1 MLTISISK
9 ISKKNLE
16 KTFAKR
22 KVTNWKIFTKLAK
35 GTHCQL
41 RDLQIFQK
49 NKGVTEGG
57 GWGE

>member
-9 ISKKNLE
+9 ISNKNLE

-49 NKGVTEGG
+49 NKGATEGG
-57 GWGE
+57 GGG